1 MVGAGF
7 SRNAISIEADELGI
21 PLWRDITKELFNR
34 LYPQYADDVSQNVG
48 KDAVA
53 ANDALRLAQEY
64 ETGFG
69 RSDLSEIMN
78 LAPAIC
84 TCAFCVF
91 LGAMHIRRTGTRYW
105 SDHDA

>member
-7 SRNAISIEADELGI
+7 SRNAISIESDELGI

-69 RSDLSEIMN
+69 RSDLN
-78 LAPAIC
+78 K
-84 TCAFCVF
+84 F
-91 LGAMHIRRTGTRYW
+91 LQELVRNNECSPGDMHVRLLRLPWR
-105 SDHDA
+105 DA